1 MRDIFFAI
9 LGLITG
15 GVSVYLFSSVKLQ
28 RQLASVEE
36 KLKQATRS
44 LDEMDTLRSQ
54 QLSQSEALQTAQAKI
69 QSLKVEYH
77 TKISELEADYQVK
90 VSQYK
95 QKIQE
100 QQSSLQVYQTQ
111 ILELQKNYQQQANE
125 MDNLRSQQLSQSEA
139 LQQAQTKI
147 QSLEIEYHTQISE
160 LEADYQAKVSQYKQ
174 KIQEQQSS
182 LQIYQAQILELQKN
196 HPQQISDEIKEIPL
210 DFQYLQTLLEQKE
223 WQKADIETTRIM
235 LAIANQTISLTPETI
250 NNFPCQDLA
259 IIDYLWCQ
267 YSNNRFG
274 FSVQKEI
281 LSHYFTVQSHPIN
294 LNQESWEKV
303 GKLLGW
309 YINEKWPNNHNDLV
323 FSLEN
328 AAQGHL
334 PFLPLWQGAWWGAFI
349 GSQGERF
356 NLLMQRIEQCKL
368 HYDQEVRPKAQ

>member
-1 MRDIFFAI
+1 MREIFFAI
-9 LGLITG
+9 LGLIIG
-15 GVSVYLFSSVKLQ
+15 GGSVYLFSSVKLQ
-28 RQLASVEE
+28 RQLTSMEE

-54 QLSQSEALQTAQAKI
+54 KLAQAEALQK
-69 QSLKVEYH
+69 
-77 TKISELEADYQVK
+77 
-90 VSQYK
+90 
-95 QKIQE
+95 
-100 QQSSLQVYQTQ
+100 
-111 ILELQKNYQQQANE
+111 
-125 MDNLRSQQLSQSEA
+125 
-139 LQQAQTKI
+139 AQTKI

-160 LEADYQAKVSQYKQ
+160 LEADYQAKASQYKQ

-182 LQIYQAQILELQKN
+182 LQVYQAQILELQKN
-196 HPQQISDEIKEIPL
+196 YQQQINDEIKDIPL
-210 DFQYLQTLLEQKE
+210 DFQYLQTLLKQQE

-356 NLLMQRIEQCKL
+356 NLLMQRIEKCQLSTTLSAKIL
-368 HYDQEVRPKAQ
+368 DQNQEHSSNEDTETNHQSKSDCTLIELIEGELLNLDLSDRNPLNNAKNTLENIGDILRKNPFN

>member
-1 MRDIFFAI
+1 MREIFFAI
-9 LGLITG
+9 LGLIIG
-15 GVSVYLFSSVKLQ
+15 GGSVYLFSSVKLQ
-28 RQLASVEE
+28 RQLTSMEE

-54 QLSQSEALQTAQAKI
+54 KLAQAEALQK
-69 QSLKVEYH
+69 
-77 TKISELEADYQVK
+77 
-90 VSQYK
+90 
-95 QKIQE
+95 
-100 QQSSLQVYQTQ
+100 
-111 ILELQKNYQQQANE
+111 
-125 MDNLRSQQLSQSEA
+125 
-139 LQQAQTKI
+139 AQTKI

-160 LEADYQAKVSQYKQ
+160 LEADYQAKASQYKQ

-182 LQIYQAQILELQKN
+182 LQVYQAQILELQKN
-196 HPQQISDEIKEIPL
+196 YQQQINDEIKDIPL
-210 DFQYLQTLLEQKE
+210 DFQYLQTLLKQQE